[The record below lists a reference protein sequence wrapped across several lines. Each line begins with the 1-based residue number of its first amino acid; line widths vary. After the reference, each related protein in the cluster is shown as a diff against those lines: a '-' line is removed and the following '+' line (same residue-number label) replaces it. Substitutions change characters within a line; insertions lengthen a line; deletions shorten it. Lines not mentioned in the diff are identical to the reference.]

1 MVAVVAVPPE
11 EGQATKAPTEA
22 VAQVLTSTKFLR
34 NVGLEIPAS
43 KKSTSAAYSAQV
55 QELQAEVQS
64 ERKSSAAL
72 QEKMDDKQTE
82 LQDLKLKFQESKA
95 ARENQM
101 GEIESLKK
109 QGEETNA
116 LLRRLLCL
124 NRE

>member
-1 MVAVVAVPPE
+1 MVAIVAEPPE
-11 EGQATKAPTEA
+11 EGQVTKTPTEA

-34 NVGLEIPAS
+34 NVGLEIPAP
-43 KKSTSAAYSAQV
+43 KKRTSAYAQV
-55 QELQAEVQS
+55 QQLQAEVKL
-64 ERKSSAAL
+64 ERQGSSAAL
-72 QEKMDDKQTE
+72 QEKMDDQQTE
-82 LQDLKLKFQESKA
+82 LEDLKLKFQESKA
-95 ARENQM
+95 ARENKR

>member
-1 MVAVVAVPPE
+1 MVAIVADPPE
-11 EGQATKAPTEA
+11 EGQATKTPTEA
-22 VAQVLTSTKFLR
+22 VAQVLPSTKFLR

-64 ERKSSAAL
+64 ERQSSAAL
-72 QEKMDDKQTE
+72 REKMDDKQSE
-82 LQDLKLKFQESKA
+82 LEDLKLKFQESKA